1 MRIKSAVV
9 ARAHGLPKVHKK
21 FDKLPKFRPIIDTTG
36 TAFSHVGRFL
46 STLLQPLT
54 LNEFTLKDTFDAA
67 TRINSIPKQLLNDG
81 YKLISFDVVS
91 LFTNVPLDYTVNII
105 LDRIFKNSLINT
117 SISRRSLKKLIL
129 DSCRKTVFTFNNKL
143 YQ

>member
-67 TRINSIPKQLLNDG
+67 TRYYYSAVRPPGAVRVKCLEN
-81 YKLISFDVVS
+81 
-91 LFTNVPLDYTVNII
+91 
-105 LDRIFKNSLINT
+105 
-117 SISRRSLKKLIL
+117 
-129 DSCRKTVFTFNNKL
+129 
-143 YQ
+143 